1 MSENALTFS
10 ELRKIQKE
18 EKREEDL
25 TELEDDFFLRV
36 SNYLRSKKETSGEG
50 REYKNARRVFD
61 KIISLREDKIVK
73 NAKISV
79 KTEDLSSADLMLPRE
94 KELYRQLKEVFNDH
108 RSRVD
113 EIVDSEE
120 GSTDTAELNTEEQP
134 ADDTETEK
142 QASSEETKPEPMDEI
157 EEDPEEDKDE
167 KEPSDSETGDEESG
181 ETGAEAEEGYTYV
194 KIVSE
199 VPEFMG
205 TDLETYGPF
214 EEGDEAEIPDDNAE
228 ILVNRGN
235 AEEM

>member
-25 TELEDDFFLRV
+25 TELGEDFLLRV
-36 SNYLRSKKETSGEG
+36 SNYLRSKKEKSGEG
-50 REYKNARRVFD
+50 REYKNAKRVFE
-61 KIISLREDKIVK
+61 KIISLREDKVVK

-79 KTEDLSSADLMLPRE
+79 KTEDLSSDDLMLPRE

-108 RSRVD
+108 RNRID
-113 EIVDSEE
+113 EIVDSSSEIEE
-120 GSTDTAELNTEEQP
+120 LETPETQPEPEATDESQEQVDGDTEEEEP
-134 ADDTETEK
+134 EVENDED
-142 QASSEETKPEPMDEI
+142 SSEEQEGAESS
-157 EEDPEEDKDE
+157 EEDV
-167 KEPSDSETGDEESG
+167 
-181 ETGAEAEEGYTYV
+181 EEGYTKV
-194 KIVSE
+194 KITSE

-214 EEGDEAEIPDDNAE
+214 DEGEEASLPEDNAE

-235 AEEM
+235 AEEL